1 MNIHKNTHI
10 NLYFTKYFIYLFN
23 MKNILFIDIETVS
36 QVDNFDKLPERMKSL
51 WSRKAAFLKQNNE
64 TTDKEMYHE
73 KAGIYAEFG
82 KIVVIGVGFF
92 VRNSEEQLTLR
103 VKALKGDDEKQLLL
117 DFKDILVRA
126 NEEDIQLCG
135 HNGKEFDFPYLCRR
149 MVVNGISL
157 PYALDTSGKKP
168 WEVNHL
174 DTMQMWKFGDY
185 KHYTSLDLLASI
197 FNIESSKQGID
208 GSEVGDVYYK
218 ENDIDK
224 IARYCMRDVA
234 VTAQLYLKFKSVVE
248 FDPNN
253 ILYLN

>member
-1 MNIHKNTHI
+1 
-10 NLYFTKYFIYLFN
+10 

-36 QVDNFDKLPERMKSL
+36 QEEAFDKLPERVKTL
-51 WSRKAAFLKQNNE
+51 WSRKAAFLKQNDATSDE
-64 TTDKEMYHE
+64 ELYHE

-82 KIVVIGVGFF
+82 KIIVIGIGFF
-92 VRNSEEQLTLR
+92 VRNKEQELTLR
-103 VKALKGDDEKQLLL
+103 VKAIKGDDEKQILL
-117 DFKDILVRA
+117 DFKEILVRA

-149 MVVNGISL
+149 MVVNGIPL
-157 PYALDTSGKKP
+157 PYALDSSGKKP

-218 ENDIDK
+218 EKDIEK
-224 IARYCMRDVA
+224 IAEYCMRDVA
-234 VTAQLYLKFKSVVE
+234 VTAQLYLKLKNIVD
-248 FDPNN
+248 FDPKN
-253 ILYLN
+253 IDYVT